1 MASLSDLK
9 QDKKDAE
16 KELKKYEKRLKEVK
30 AIRTD
35 LDNACDDYVT
45 DINNKVRSALSE
57 FGRGVNAGGVGVDGV
72 VSPLLQQ
79 GVYEDSNLSS
89 CRSDLGREITRI
101 ENKIETLRREIR
113 SLDASIDDAKSE

>member
-45 DINNKVRSALSE
+45 DINNKVRSALGE
-57 FGRGVNAGGVGVDGV
+57 FGRGVNAGGAGVDSV

>member
-35 LDNACDDYVT
+35 LDNACDDYVS
-45 DINNKVRSALSE
+45 DINGKVRSALSE
-57 FGRGVNAGGVGVDGV
+57 FGRGVNAGGDGVDGV

-79 GVYEDSNLSS
+79 GVYEDANLSS

-101 ENKIETLRREIR
+101 ENKIEELKREIR
-113 SLDASIDDAKSE
+113 SLESSIDDAKSE

>member
-1 MASLSDLK
+1 M
-9 QDKKDAE
+9 
-16 KELKKYEKRLKEVK
+16 
-30 AIRTD
+30 
-35 LDNACDDYVT
+35 DNACDDYVT
-45 DINNKVRSALSE
+45 DINNKVRSALGE
-57 FGRGVNAGGVGVDGV
+57 FGRGVNAGGAGVDSV

>member
-35 LDNACDDYVT
+35 LDNACDDYVS

-113 SLDASIDDAKSE
+113 SLNASIDDANSE

>member
-35 LDNACDDYVT
+35 LDNACDDYVS

>member
-57 FGRGVNAGGVGVDGV
+57 FGRGVNAGGAGVDGV